1 MQNDIPILIVIAMIK
16 CWTSSLR
23 CLPVCWHLD
32 MLLAMSGSWLV
43 EIGVNHE
50 FGWEAPRVKAAWCP
64 GVFLIAWTFYAVGL
78 CASMV
83 DIQEGH
89 FSDHTYAEKCEA
101 FICAEIKYITRV
113 RRARESGSFVFAE
126 LLHLYT
132 MIIKAPHLAHVG
144 PYFTFWIAVI
154 QLLWQTS
161 NCIQLLMG
169 IFYKNFASVL

>member
-1 MQNDIPILIVIAMIK
+1 
-16 CWTSSLR
+16 
-23 CLPVCWHLD
+23 
-32 MLLAMSGSWLV
+32 MSGSGL
-43 EIGVNHE
+43 EETSASITKSGE
-50 FGWEAPRVKAAWCP
+50 RAARAKAAWCP
-64 GVFLIAWTFYAVGL
+64 GVFLYIAWTFYAVGL

-144 PYFTFWIAVI
+144 PYFTF
-154 QLLWQTS
+154 
-161 NCIQLLMG
+161 
-169 IFYKNFASVL
+169 